1 MAEHDRDAGMH
12 PTNQLLSLP
21 AELIRA
27 CLAHLTPVD
36 ALRACCTCRELKTE
50 SASDGVWKEL
60 YRRRWPQWTLL
71 ASARPS
77 GVTWLVTFKA
87 RYCHEVTLIVPE
99 DHVFLMSGHCRDL
112 YDNNTTP
119 MLAAMCRAPRDFE
132 RIGVDHFSLLGEVQ
146 YSKGTLH
153 NEPRK
158 TTFYGSCAIERHRV
172 GAHPLDVEWREHAKA
187 FGHWVYRG
195 RVTEDGRSISGSY
208 YLSALPRKRGTF
220 ELRALDPSRAD
231 ALLAEQHAELQE
243 SARRRGGSRSSWR
256 GGSRKRRRKHQLVR
270 SRTESAAR
278 VAAAAAAA
286 TADVALLPALRGAPC
301 GGWRRHGS
309 WPIESSSAGS
319 QRLIRPSRCHGAGL
333 AGAPGA
339 GVVQAQ

>member
-99 DHVFLMSGHCRDL
+99 DHVFLMSGHCGDL

-146 YSKGTLH
+146 YS
-153 NEPRK
+153 RARS
-158 TTFYGSCAIERHRV
+158 TTSLARRPFTAAV
-172 GAHPLDVEWREHAKA
+172 P
-187 FGHWVYRG
+187 
-195 RVTEDGRSISGSY
+195 
-208 YLSALPRKRGTF
+208 LSAIAWVRIRSMSSGASTPRR
-220 ELRALDPSRAD
+220 
-231 ALLAEQHAELQE
+231 LAT
-243 SARRRGGSRSSWR
+243 GC
-256 GGSRKRRRKHQLVR
+256 
-270 SRTESAAR
+270 TAA
-278 VAAAAAAA
+278 V
-286 TADVALLPALRGAPC
+286 
-301 GGWRRHGS
+301 
-309 WPIESSSAGS
+309 
-319 QRLIRPSRCHGAGL
+319 
-333 AGAPGA
+333 
-339 GVVQAQ
+339 

>member
-231 ALLAEQHAELQE
+231 ALLAEQHAELQR
-243 SARRRGGSRSSWR
+243 AP
-256 GGSRKRRRKHQLVR
+256 
-270 SRTESAAR
+270 
-278 VAAAAAAA
+278 AAAAAAGA
-286 TADVALLPALRGAPC
+286 VGAAAPEETKAEAPACAKPDGISSKGGGSSSSGDGGRGASTGVA
-301 GGWRRHGS
+301 GGAPWWLATPWQLANRVVIRWCSGSLDRR
-309 WPIESSSAGS
+309 AAMA
-319 QRLIRPSRCHGAGL
+319 QVL

>member
-132 RIGVDHFSLLGEVQ
+132 RIGVDHFSLRRGSVQ
-146 YSKGTLH
+146 QGH
-153 NEPRK
+153 DNEPRK

-187 FGHWVYRG
+187 FGHWVYCGRDRG
-195 RVTEDGRSISGSY
+195 RQVIPAATT
-208 YLSALPRKRGTF
+208 SALPRKRGTLSS
-220 ELRALDPSRAD
+220 ERSIH
-231 ALLAEQHAELQE
+231 LAPTLFLPNSTRNCRERPRPRRQQEQL
-243 SARRRGGSRSSWR
+243 ARRLR
-256 GGSRKRRRKHQLVR
+256 RKRRRKHQLVR

-286 TADVALLPALRGAPC
+286 TAMALLPALRGAPR
-301 GGWRRHGS
+301 GVATPWQPANRVV
-309 WPIESSSAGS
+309 
-319 QRLIRPSRCHGAGL
+319 IRCAAAH
-333 AGAPGA
+333 
-339 GVVQAQ
+339 